1 MRCQCLVSNLLRRY
15 VGKCGEYVVVKVR
28 RSPAS
33 CVLFVSV
40 FGLSRNL
47 IPLMLLSMVSCL
59 YPLFF
64 MFSTCFSLYIWN
76 VASFEFVRRYLS
88 SSPLMMPRPVP
99 GGWADEACMYCWVL
113 VGLIWVLISRMP
125 SLANLSPLYKHK
137 SRNVI
142 SVVEN
147 SAVKLMRSCK
157 PLMLLMNCCRL
168 SLVSVHTRN
177 ISSIY
182 LFQCVGKGFVSERIL
197 DSSVPMKMLA

>member
-1 MRCQCLVSNLLRRY
+1 M
-15 VGKCGEYVVVKVR
+15 
-28 RSPAS
+28 
-33 CVLFVSV
+33 
-40 FGLSRNL
+40 
-47 IPLMLLSMVSCL
+47 ISCL
-59 YPLFF
+59 YPLFLV
-64 MFSTCFSLYIWN
+64 FSTCFSLYIWN

-88 SSPLMMPRPVP
+88 SSPLMIPRPVP
-99 GGWADEACMYCWVL
+99 GGWADEACIYCWVL

-157 PLMLLMNCCRL
+157 PLMLLMNCSRL
-168 SLVSVHTRN
+168 SFVSVLTRN

-182 LFQCVGKGFVSERIL
+182 LFQCVGEGFVSERIL

>member
-1 MRCQCLVSNLLRRY
+1 MLGAN
-15 VGKCGEYVVVKVR
+15 EYIVVKVR

-33 CVLFVSV
+33 CVCQRF
-40 FGLSRNL
+40 LS
-47 IPLMLLSMVSCL
+47 IS
-59 YPLFF
+59 
-64 MFSTCFSLYIWN
+64 
-76 VASFEFVRRYLS
+76 
-88 SSPLMMPRPVP
+88 
-99 GGWADEACMYCWVL
+99 EACIYCWVL
-113 VGLIWVLISRMP
+113 MGWIWVLISRMP

-157 PLMLLMNCCRL
+157 PLMLLMNRSSL
-168 SLVSVHTRN
+168 SFVSVHARN

-182 LFQCVGKGFVSERIL
+182 LFQCVGEEFVSERIP

>member
-40 FGLSRNL
+40 FCLSGNL
-47 IPLMLLSMVSCL
+47 IPLMLLFMISWL

-64 MFSTCFSLYIWN
+64 MFSTCFSLYIWT
-76 VASFEFVRRYLS
+76 VASFEFAQRYLS
-88 SSPLMMPRPVP
+88 SSPLMIPRPVP
-99 GGWADEACMYCWVL
+99 GRWADEACIYCWVL
-113 VGLIWVLISRMP
+113 LGLIWVLISRIS

-147 SAVKLMRSCK
+147 SVVKLMRSCK
-157 PLMLLMNCCRL
+157 PLMLLMNCSRL
-168 SLVSVHTRN
+168 SFLSVHTRN
-177 ISSIY
+177 ISFIY
-182 LFQCVGKGFVSERIL
+182 LFQCVGEGFVSERIL
-197 DSSVPMKMLA
+197 DSSMPMKMLA